1 MKDERTPMMFRITVL
16 AMAAMLSTTSTT
28 AQTDPALRDAAQRA
42 LDTNPEI
49 TGRMNALRAG
59 DDGID
64 IARSGLLPKVA
75 IQGGA
80 GRTQDTISSRN
91 PESGRL
97 DETAVALTANQ
108 LLWDGLTTSRN
119 VDRARRERG
128 VNWYELVDATERVTL
143 EAARAHFDVQRFRRL
158 VEFAEDNYVQH
169 RYVQGQVASRVQAG
183 VSRGVDLEQSGA
195 RLALTEANLTSETA
209 NLHDVM
215 TRYLRI
221 VGTVPAPGT
230 RHTPLVADGLPAQA
244 SEAVT
249 IALRNSSATNKVGE
263 TLRAARAAASAS
275 EGAFQPRIE
284 ARLSSGTGHNYD
296 GVVDQQRDTK
306 AEIVFNW
313 NLYNGGGDAARVRQ
327 GANLLNRAADQ
338 RDQVCRDAR
347 QVTSIAFSDIR
358 KLSEQLPALERNTLA
373 SEKTRDAYR
382 QQFDIGQRS
391 LLDLL
396 NSENELYTARRSL
409 LNAQI
414 DLSIAHARL
423 LAATQRLGKQLGLN
437 VVLPPAPPAEAEG
450 APDDRPARCPVEV
463 AELLTTPR
471 SELDARAT
479 RLIQAAPPLV
489 RPAAPPR

>member
-1 MKDERTPMMFRITVL
+1 MMLRITLL
-16 AMAAMLSTTSTT
+16 AAAALLSHLPAV
-28 AQTDPALRDAAQRA
+28 AQIDPALRDAAQRA
-42 LDTNPEI
+42 LDTNPEV
-49 TGRMNALRAG
+49 TGRLNALRAG

-75 IQGGA
+75 VEGGA
-80 GRTQDTISSRN
+80 GRTQDNITSRS

-97 DETAVALTANQ
+97 NETGVALTANQ

-128 VNWYELVDATERVTL
+128 VRWYELADASQQVAL

-158 VEFAEDNYVQH
+158 VELAEDNYVQH

-195 RLALTEANLTSETA
+195 RLALAEANLTSETA

-215 TRYLRI
+215 TRHLRI
-221 VGTVPAPGT
+221 VGSAPAPGSK
-230 RHTPLVADGLPAQA
+230 HTPLVADGLPAQA
-244 SEAVT
+244 SEAVA
-249 IALRNSSATNKVGE
+249 IALRDSPAISAAVEN
-263 TLRAARAAASAS
+263 LRAARAAASAS
-275 EGAFQPRIE
+275 EGAFQPRVE
-284 ARLSSGTGHNYD
+284 ARLRSGTGHNYD
-296 GVVDQQRDTK
+296 GVPDQQRDTK
-306 AEIVFNW
+306 GEVVFSW
-313 NLYNGGGDAARVRQ
+313 NLYNGGGDQARVRQ

-338 RDQVCRDAR
+338 RDQACRDAR
-347 QVTSIAFSDIR
+347 QITSIAFSDVR
-358 KLSEQLPALERNTLA
+358 KLGEQLPALERNTLA

-396 NSENELYTARRSL
+396 NSENELYTARRAL

-414 DLSIAHARL
+414 DLSTANARL
-423 LAATQRLGKQLGLN
+423 LAATQRLGKQLALN
-437 VVLPPAPPAEAEG
+437 VVLPPAPAAEAAD
-450 APDDRPARCPVEV
+450 APDDRPLRCPVEV
-463 AELLTTPR
+463 AELPTTPR

-489 RPAAPPR
+489 KPAAPR